1 MIDCQSVCGIIF
13 DEMTDGHKM
22 TERSAGAGE
31 EIESV
36 IKFGK
41 AVVKSRWVILIVSL
55 ALLVPSVLGMIGTRI
70 NYDILNYLPEDMD
83 TVKGQNI
90 LLDDFGKGAFS
101 MVMVKGMEEKDVSAL
116 KEKFES
122 IDHVSSVIWYDS
134 ILDLS
139 VPMELLPQKYYDM
152 FNNGDTTM
160 MAVFFD
166 SATSADAT
174 IEAMQEMRK
183 VAGEQAFISGMSA
196 MVTDMKE
203 LCEKEE
209 PIYVGIAVLLSCVV
223 LAIFMD
229 SILLPVLFMASIG
242 MAILL
247 NMGTN
252 FFFGEISYITKA
264 LSAVLQLGVT
274 MDYSIF
280 LWHSYKEAKE
290 TMVGASREEAMAKAV
305 ANTITSVVGSSITT
319 VAGFIALCFMTF
331 TLGLDLGLVM
341 AKGVVLG
348 VLGCV
353 TTLPSLI
360 LIFDKAITK
369 TLHKP
374 LIPNVSKLS
383 RFIVGHGW
391 IFLLIFAL
399 IIGPAFYGYQRTPV
413 YYDFSVAL
421 PEDMPCVVANKML
434 SDEFDMGNMH
444 MALIDANLDKKQ
456 VKEMSKEMENVDGV
470 RFVLG
475 LESELGS
482 AMPDEMVQG
491 KLTDELKGDNYQ
503 LMLISSEYG
512 TATDEVDAQIDDLNA
527 ILKKYDSTGM
537 LIGEA
542 PCTKDLIEVTSHDFD
557 VVNAISIL
565 SIFVIILL
573 VTRSLSLPVL
583 LLAGFKGPVYRLL
596 KVEPNEVPSYVTML
610 CAAGACLHQG
620 ETLSQA
626 SEEKLETILSLEDWA
641 NGYSRFAGHD
651 LYRDLEPSFM
661 ERAHLSLVEVF
672 SIYLEALAN
681 YPDIVIKDRL
691 DGMNLLWDV
700 TQPDESFNTDYSDH
714 AFIEPDVGL
723 VMPGVEEGEAYRNP
737 SLIARAYRW
746 AAAFH
751 FPGES
756 LTGQLHNMLLWRSGA
771 WLILLCVIMLYWI
784 RRRLSD
790 LWLCAAPLLGNLLAM
805 ALALCHQSFR
815 YVYFVQPVTLCLLL
829 LTVFFDARRRRAAA
843 AQA

>member
-1 MIDCQSVCGIIF
+1 MIDCQSVYDIIF

-512 TATDEVDAQIDDLNA
+512 TATDEVNAQIDDLNA
-527 ILKKYDSTGM
+527 IL
-537 LIGEA
+537 
-542 PCTKDLIEVTSHDFD
+542 
-557 VVNAISIL
+557 
-565 SIFVIILL
+565 
-573 VTRSLSLPVL
+573 
-583 LLAGFKGPVYRLL
+583 
-596 KVEPNEVPSYVTML
+596 
-610 CAAGACLHQG
+610 
-620 ETLSQA
+620 
-626 SEEKLETILSLEDWA
+626 
-641 NGYSRFAGHD
+641 
-651 LYRDLEPSFM
+651 
-661 ERAHLSLVEVF
+661 
-672 SIYLEALAN
+672 
-681 YPDIVIKDRL
+681 
-691 DGMNLLWDV
+691 
-700 TQPDESFNTDYSDH
+700 
-714 AFIEPDVGL
+714 
-723 VMPGVEEGEAYRNP
+723 
-737 SLIARAYRW
+737 
-746 AAAFH
+746 
-751 FPGES
+751 
-756 LTGQLHNMLLWRSGA
+756 
-771 WLILLCVIMLYWI
+771 
-784 RRRLSD
+784 
-790 LWLCAAPLLGNLLAM
+790 
-805 ALALCHQSFR
+805 
-815 YVYFVQPVTLCLLL
+815 
-829 LTVFFDARRRRAAA
+829 
-843 AQA
+843 

>member
-1 MIDCQSVCGIIF
+1 
-13 DEMTDGHKM
+13 MTGMH
-22 TERSAGAGE
+22 
-31 EIESV
+31 
-36 IKFGK
+36 FGD
-41 AVVKSRWVILIVSL
+41 AVVKLRWPILIL
-55 ALLVPSVLGMIGTRI
+55 ALVLLIPSVLGMVSTRV
-70 NYDILNYLPEDMD
+70 NYDMLDYLPDDMD
-83 TVKGQNI
+83 TVKGQNE
-90 LLDDFGKGAFS
+90 LLEDFGKGAFS
-101 MVMVKGMEEKDVSAL
+101 LIIVEDMPDKDVAKLVDKIEGIEHVETVVWYSTLADI
-116 KEKFES
+116 S
-122 IDHVSSVIWYDS
+122 I
-134 ILDLS
+134 
-139 VPMELLPQKYYDM
+139 PKELLPDALYDE
-152 FNNGDTTM
+152 FNTDNATM

-166 SATSADAT
+166 SATSADVTMDA
-174 IEAMQEMRK
+174 IRRIRS
-183 VAGEQAFISGMSA
+183 VAGRQCFVSGMSA
-196 MVTDMKE
+196 LVTDLKA
-203 LCEKEE
+203 LCEQEE
-209 PIYVGIAVLLSCVV
+209 PIYVGLAVLFAT
-223 LAIFMD
+223 LAMLLFLD
-229 SILLPVLFMASIG
+229 SWLVPFVFLASIG
-242 MAILL
+242 MMILMNL
-247 NMGTN
+247 GSNY
-252 FFFGEISYITKA
+252 FLGEISYITKA
-264 LSAVLQLGVT
+264 LSAVLQLAVT

-512 TATDEVDAQIDDLNA
+512 TATDEVNAQIDDLNA

-583 LLAGFKGPVYRLL
+583 LLAVIEFAVFINLGLPFYTGTELSFVAPICLSTIQLGATVDYAILMTTRYKTERLGG
-596 KVEPNEVPSYVTML
+596 KTKRDAVETALTTSMPSIIVSAL
-610 CAAGACLHQG
+610 CFFAATFGVGL
-620 ETLSQA
+620 
-626 SEEKLETILSLEDWA
+626 
-641 NGYSRFAGHD
+641 
-651 LYRDLEPSFM
+651 
-661 ERAHLSLVEVF
+661 
-672 SIYLEALAN
+672 
-681 YPDIVIKDRL
+681 
-691 DGMNLLWDV
+691 
-700 TQPDESFNTDYSDH
+700 YSDVD
-714 AFIEPDVGL
+714 IISS
-723 VMPGVEEGEAYRNP
+723 MCN
-737 SLIARAYRW
+737 LIARGALVSM
-746 AAAFH
+746 ASVIFVL
-751 FPGES
+751 PSG
-756 LTGQLHNMLLWRSGA
+756 LMLLDRI
-771 WLILLCVIMLYWI
+771 ILKTTWGMTKIHKRDVENQKGVK
-784 RRRLSD
+784 
-790 LWLCAAPLLGNLLAM
+790 A
-805 ALALCHQSFR
+805 
-815 YVYFVQPVTLCLLL
+815 
-829 LTVFFDARRRRAAA
+829 
-843 AQA
+843 

>member
-1 MIDCQSVCGIIF
+1 M
-13 DEMTDGHKM
+13 
-22 TERSAGAGE
+22 
-31 EIESV
+31 

-512 TATDEVDAQIDDLNA
+512 TATDEVNAQIDDLNA

-573 VTRSLSLPVL
+573 VTR
-583 LLAGFKGPVYRLL
+583 
-596 KVEPNEVPSYVTML
+596 
-610 CAAGACLHQG
+610 
-620 ETLSQA
+620 
-626 SEEKLETILSLEDWA
+626 
-641 NGYSRFAGHD
+641 
-651 LYRDLEPSFM
+651 
-661 ERAHLSLVEVF
+661 
-672 SIYLEALAN
+672 
-681 YPDIVIKDRL
+681 
-691 DGMNLLWDV
+691 
-700 TQPDESFNTDYSDH
+700 
-714 AFIEPDVGL
+714 
-723 VMPGVEEGEAYRNP
+723 
-737 SLIARAYRW
+737 
-746 AAAFH
+746 
-751 FPGES
+751 
-756 LTGQLHNMLLWRSGA
+756 
-771 WLILLCVIMLYWI
+771 
-784 RRRLSD
+784 
-790 LWLCAAPLLGNLLAM
+790 
-805 ALALCHQSFR
+805 
-815 YVYFVQPVTLCLLL
+815 
-829 LTVFFDARRRRAAA
+829 
-843 AQA
+843 

>member
-512 TATDEVDAQIDDLNA
+512 TATDEVNAQIDDLNA

-583 LLAGFKGPVYRLL
+583 LLAVIEFAVFINLGLPFYTGTELSFVAPICLSTIQLGATVDYAILMTTRYKTERLGG
-596 KVEPNEVPSYVTML
+596 KTKRDAVETALTSSMPSIIVSAL
-610 CAAGACLHQG
+610 CFFAATFGVGL
-620 ETLSQA
+620 
-626 SEEKLETILSLEDWA
+626 
-641 NGYSRFAGHD
+641 
-651 LYRDLEPSFM
+651 
-661 ERAHLSLVEVF
+661 
-672 SIYLEALAN
+672 
-681 YPDIVIKDRL
+681 
-691 DGMNLLWDV
+691 
-700 TQPDESFNTDYSDH
+700 YSDVD
-714 AFIEPDVGL
+714 IISS
-723 VMPGVEEGEAYRNP
+723 MCN
-737 SLIARAYRW
+737 LIARGALVSM
-746 AAAFH
+746 ASVIFVL
-751 FPGES
+751 PSG
-756 LTGQLHNMLLWRSGA
+756 LMLLDRI
-771 WLILLCVIMLYWI
+771 ILKTTWGMTKIHKRDVENQKGVK
-784 RRRLSD
+784 
-790 LWLCAAPLLGNLLAM
+790 A
-805 ALALCHQSFR
+805 
-815 YVYFVQPVTLCLLL
+815 
-829 LTVFFDARRRRAAA
+829 
-843 AQA
+843 